1 LQNRSLYIASLEA
14 NSGSFS
20 ICLGMMELL
29 KQNYAKVAF
38 FKPVIDA
45 FDSDIETMIERYGL
59 QQTTAQSYGL
69 KKEEFLNS
77 YLHNP
82 SQTYEV
88 LQQKYE
94 ALKQTSDFVLVLGVS
109 KDFLSKSIEYDIN
122 YRFAKNFGAPF
133 IAVLNATAKSKS
145 ETINDLHFQIQEI
158 RNHGC
163 EVFATFVNM
172 VEPYKIEALRQSVGD
187 MQNVHLIAR
196 QSKLEQLSVSQVK
209 EALAAKQLYG
219 KTRSLK
225 KLIVKATLAA
235 AATQE
240 VLRNVTDGEF
250 VVTHVSRIDIVLALV
265 AAAYSK
271 SAPIVSGVLL
281 VGENE
286 IAPSVDALI
295 KGYDDLMIPI
305 LQVGGEIYENIYKIK
320 TLKPVIGAKNKDKIE
335 TAIGVFFE
343 SIDPLLMQKRLLDAK
358 SDVVTPLMFSY
369 ALMQEA
375 KRLNKTVV
383 LPEST
388 DERILQAASIV
399 RQKEIANVTLIGD
412 AKEISHKAS
421 ILGVELNGVTIINPH
436 SFEDIEVLA
445 NNLYKKRAHKGLSF
459 SQALE
464 LLLTNP
470 VFFATSLVDLGYADA
485 MVSGAVNSTA
495 DTIRPALQLIK
506 TKEGTSVVSS
516 VFFICLDTKV
526 LVYGD
531 CAINKDPSAQE
542 LADIAISSAQTA
554 MKFGIEPKIAMLSY
568 SSGDSGSGAV
578 VEKVKQATQIVKQ
591 TQADLQIEGPIQ
603 YDAAIDP
610 DVAKKKLPHSKVA
623 GHANVFI
630 FPDLNSGNNTY
641 KAVQRSTGALAIG
654 PVLQGLNKP
663 VNDLSRGCSVDDIVN
678 TVAITAIQAGE

>member
-45 FDSDIETMIERYGL
+45 FDSDIETMIERYAL
-59 QQTTAQSYGL
+59 EQTLPQSYGM

-77 YLHNP
+77 YSKTPNE
-82 SQTYEV
+82 TYEI
-88 LQQKYE
+88 LLQKYE
-94 ALKQTSDFVLVLGVS
+94 ALKQKSDFVLILGVS

-122 YRFAKNFGAPF
+122 YRFAKNFAAPF
-133 IAVLNATAKSKS
+133 VAVLNATAKSKS

-158 RNHGC
+158 QNHGC

-172 VEPYKIEALRQSVGD
+172 VEPYKIEPLRQSID
-187 MQNVHLIAR
+187 DIANVHLIAR
-196 QSKLEQLSVSQVK
+196 QSKLEQLSVSQIK
-209 EALAAKQLYG
+209 EALGAKQPYG

-225 KLIVKATLAA
+225 KLITKTSIAA
-235 AATQE
+235 QS
-240 VLRNVTDGEF
+240 TDALLENTENGEF
-250 VVTHVSRIDIVLALV
+250 IVTHVSRIDIVLALI

-271 SAPIVSGVLL
+271 NASSVSGILL
-281 VGENE
+281 VGEE
-286 IAPSVDALI
+286 DIAQSMDALI

-305 LQVGGEIYENIYKIK
+305 LQVAGEIYEIIYKIK
-320 TLKPVIGAKNKDKIE
+320 ALKPVIGAKNKDKIE
-335 TAIGVFFE
+335 TAIGVFFD
-343 SIDPLLMQKRLLDAK
+343 SIDPLMMQKRLLDAK

-369 ALMQEA
+369 GLMQNA

-383 LPEST
+383 LPESD

-399 RQKEIANVTLIGD
+399 RQKEIANVILIGE
-412 AKEISHKAS
+412 AKEILHKGS
-421 ILGVELNGVTIINPH
+421 ILGVELEGIKIINPNE
-436 SFEDIEVLA
+436 FEDIEVLA

-459 SQALE
+459 TQALD
-464 LLLTNP
+464 LVVTNS

-554 MKFGIEPKIAMLSY
+554 AKFGIEPKIAMLSY

-591 TQADLQIEGPIQ
+591 TQPDLQIEGPIQ
-603 YDAAIDP
+603 YDAAIDA

-623 GHANVFI
+623 GHANVFV

-663 VNDLSRGCSVDDIVN
+663 VNDLSRGCSVEDIVN